1 VSPSPSTEAAAQ
13 YLVAARRARRPGDRL
28 PESNRPHDCE
38 SALAIQHR
46 VSELLGESIGGWKAA
61 IPAQDKISV
70 GPICASD
77 IYRASPCPV
86 RPSKGSARIEP
97 EIAFVLG
104 QDLGPRGTPYTEAEI
119 RAAISETRLTLEVLG
134 GRYADPEN
142 VPFPEKLADAMNN
155 QALFVGPVVPHAL
168 DQKLDAFPLTI
179 DGPAGLHLTRA
190 GVHPSGHPLAPLYW
204 LANFLSGRGEGLKA
218 GQIVTAGSYCG
229 VLELPLGA
237 PLRIA
242 FDGLGI
248 LSVVLANAS
257 TLADASN
264 KAQAYVKE
272 AK

>member
-1 VSPSPSTEAAAQ
+1 VPLSPSFEAAAQ

-28 PESNRPHDCE
+28 SESNRPHDCE

-46 VSELLGESIGGWKAA
+46 VSELLAETIGGWKAA
-61 IPAQDKISV
+61 IPAQDKISI
-70 GPICASD
+70 GPIYASD
-77 IYRASPCPV
+77 IYTTSPCPV

-104 QDLGPRGTPYTEAEI
+104 QDLGPRATPYTESEI
-119 RAAISETRLTLEVLG
+119 RGAISETRLTLEVLG

-155 QALFVGPVVPHAL
+155 QALFVGPVVPNAL
-168 DQKLDAFPLTI
+168 DQKLDAFPVTV
-179 DGPAGLHLTRA
+179 DGPAGLHMTRA

-204 LANFLSGRGEGLKA
+204 LANFLAGRGEGLKA

-229 VLELPLGA
+229 VLELPVGA
-237 PLRIA
+237 PLRIG

-248 LSVVLANAS
+248 LSVE
-257 TLADASN
+257 LADASS

-272 AK
+272 AN